1 MCEIFS
7 QAMKKA
13 GTTDTEKVSK
23 VVEDQRKFD
32 TSFGPFVLVGK
43 QKYGIDRQFVHRM
56 RLGQAKDGKIVE
68 IEWLPLPGL
77 GLPAY

>member
-1 MCEIFS
+1 VKI
-7 QAMKKA
+7 
-13 GTTDTEKVSK
+13 
-23 VVEDQRKFD
+23 VERTKKFD

-43 QKYGIDRQFVHRM
+43 HKYGIDRQFVHRM
-56 RLGQAKDGKIVE
+56 MLGQARGGKLVE

>member
-1 MCEIFS
+1 
-7 QAMKKA
+7 
-13 GTTDTEKVSK
+13 
-23 VVEDQRKFD
+23 
-32 TSFGPFVLVGK
+32 VGK

-56 RLGQAKDGKIVE
+56 MLGQARGGKLAE